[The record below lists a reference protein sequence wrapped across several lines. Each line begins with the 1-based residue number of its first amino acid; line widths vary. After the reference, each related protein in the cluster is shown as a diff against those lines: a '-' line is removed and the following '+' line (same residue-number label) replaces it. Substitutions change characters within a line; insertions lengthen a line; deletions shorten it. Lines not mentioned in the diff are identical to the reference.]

1 MEKPRTKLLIVDDEE
16 TIRTQMK
23 WGFASD
29 FEVFLA
35 GDRHNALEMVAK
47 ESPTVVTLD
56 LGLPPNPRDA
66 SEGLKTLEE
75 IFTKDQTI
83 KVIVITGNM
92 DRKNALYAVEKGAFD
107 FYYKPINLDELRV
120 ILKRASYIH
129 ELENEN
135 KALQRRIGEKG
146 FKEIIGNSP
155 LMGEVFNTIR
165 KVASTDASVVI
176 TGESGTGKEVVARAI
191 HEESQRKEKP
201 FIVINCSAIPE
212 NLLESELFGHEK
224 GSFTG
229 AHIQRKG
236 KIEFAE
242 GGTLFLDEIGELPL
256 NLQAKLLRFIQ
267 ERKLERIGGRGEIPV
282 DVRIIAAT
290 NIDLNQA
297 IKGGKFRED
306 LFYRLSVVKILLPP
320 LREREKDLLVLG
332 NVFLNRFTLEFKIR
346 LIGFS
351 KGAIQ
356 AMQAYSWPGNVR
368 ELENKIKRAVIMAE
382 KKWITGEDL
391 ELPVLFESI
400 PQFKLKKARE
410 ECEKSLIHSVLVR
423 SSGNITQTAKSLGIS
438 RPTLHELISKYGI
451 RV

>member
-391 ELPVLFESI
+391 ELPGSSESI